1 MLTNQSQFSTFL
13 LGKSRDVELSKTL
26 SRVVVKTIGV
36 GGCKTV

>member
-26 SRVVVKTIGV
+26 SRVVKTIGV